1 MLYTYIKI
9 ITIGAGALTILLILI
24 QQRGASLGAGFGASS
39 ELVTTRRGTDK
50 TLHDLTILTVIIF
63 VLTLLI
69 GIIKG

>member
-1 MLYTYIKI
+1 MYTVIKF

-50 TLHDLTILTVIIF
+50 TLHDLTIMTATLF
-63 VLTLLI
+63 VLTLLV